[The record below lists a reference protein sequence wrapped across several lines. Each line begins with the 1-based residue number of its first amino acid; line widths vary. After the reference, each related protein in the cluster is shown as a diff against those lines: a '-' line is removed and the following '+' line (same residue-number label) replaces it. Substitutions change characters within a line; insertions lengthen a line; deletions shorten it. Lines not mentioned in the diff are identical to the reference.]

1 MADLNLNPE
10 PTKPEESPVFR
21 WLLPAALRRG
31 APGKNALIRRAA
43 LLWGL
48 IALGA
53 LGWLNLLPRFSSV
66 LKMEPYQQAAALII
80 ILTLGLLLNYAL
92 ETWRQRKAA
101 KTAPPPPP
109 KQKSKTKAA
118 PSPAP
123 PGPTPTENLTETP
136 APHRKPGPTAKKK
149 DRGGR
154 PRRKK

>member
-1 MADLNLNPE
+1 MADLNPKT
-10 PTKPEESPVFR
+10 PESPLFQL
-21 WLLPAALRRG
+21 LLPAALRRDD
-31 APGKNALIRRAA
+31 PGKAALLRRAA
-43 LLWGL
+43 MLWGL

-66 LKMEPYQQAAALII
+66 PTLQPYQQAAALII

-92 ETWRQRKAA
+92 ETWRQRQAA

-109 KQKSKTKAA
+109 KQKTKTKAA
-118 PSPAP
+118 PSQAP
-123 PGPTPTENLTETP
+123 PGPTPAETLTETP
-136 APHRKPGPTAKKK
+136 APHRKPGPAAKKK